1 MLIIHCLVIFNMKM
15 KGSIYIVYSM
25 LKYRNKFHIVSFDFF
40 YQLLRFQLVFIY
52 FLLYSVSI
60 HAQIPNNS
68 FEQWNNSNGYLDPAD
83 WGTLN
88 EYTKPYSVFTCD
100 RLGPGSVGN
109 YYLSVRTV
117 SITGKGLVP
126 GRIVSGKIDTV
137 TYRSLSGFPFSLR
150 PAYLSYD
157 MQYMVASPNDTAY
170 VSVLLTKW
178 NPIFSKRDT
187 IAYGN
192 NYYNAMMHQW
202 TSYSTYIN
210 YMSGDNPDSA
220 CIVIS
225 SSRYAPLQNSYVY
238 IDNLK
243 FNGSVIGVAEY
254 QKSEVAVSAFPNPFT
269 DEFKLNIESP
279 VEDTDLFVYNCLGQL
294 EHHIQKIQSFP
305 LSVNTSQWIP
315 GIYFAVIRYGNHQIT
330 KKIMK

>member
-1 MLIIHCLVIFNMKM
+1 MECEVSKPKLTFLI
-15 KGSIYIVYSM
+15 
-25 LKYRNKFHIVSFDFF
+25 
-40 YQLLRFQLVFIY
+40 
-52 FLLYSVSI
+52 FLISVSI

-68 FEQWNNSNGYLDPAD
+68 FEQWNNINGYFDPTD

-100 RLGPGSVGN
+100 RFSPGSIGS

-137 TYRSLSGFPFSLR
+137 TYKPLSGFSFALR
-150 PAYLSYD
+150 PAYLSYE
-157 MQYMVASPNDTAY
+157 MQYMVASPSDTAY

-178 NPIFSKRDT
+178 NSSLLRRDT

-192 NYYNAMMHQW
+192 SSYNSMMHQW
-202 TSYSTYIN
+202 TTYSTYLN
-210 YMSGDNPDSA
+210 YLNGDNPDSA

-225 SSRYAPLQNSYVY
+225 SSRYAPLQNSYVW

-243 FNGSVIGVAEY
+243 FNGSVIGVEEY

-269 DEFKLNIESP
+269 DELKLNIEFP

-294 EHHIQKIQSFP
+294 QKYIQKIQSFP
-305 LSVNTSQWIP
+305 LSVNTSQWVP
-315 GIYFAVIRYGNHQIT
+315 GIYFVVFRYGNHQVT
-330 KKIMK
+330 KKIIK